1 MHASAHPG
9 AATLIPIQD
18 VIPTRARPV
27 ATLGLLAANAAAFAW
42 QAWAGDTVYAD
53 STLARAAFSHPGT
66 VFFVVTLLFLWLFGD
81 NVEDQTGRW
90 RFVLLYLSCG
100 LSAAVAAD
108 AIAPGLARA
117 GIGAAGAVSGIL
129 GAYFVLY
136 PRARVLVLVPVP
148 LSLHEL
154 PAAFFLGVWFVAIV
168 LTLAAHN
175 RAGAPGDI
183 ALGLSAH
190 AIAFAA
196 GALLCL
202 LLRRRERAGVEWWD
216 GNGR

>member
-1 MHASAHPG
+1 MPA
-9 AATLIPIQD
+9 
-18 VIPTRARPV
+18 
-27 ATLGLLAANAAAFAW
+27 LG
-42 QAWAGDTVYAD
+42 
-53 STLARAAFSHPGT
+53 AAFSHPGAAS
-66 VFFVVTLLFLWLFGD
+66 FAVTLLFLWLFGD
-81 NVEDQTGRW
+81 NVEDQTGRG
-90 RFVLLYLSCG
+90 RFVLLYVLCG
-100 LSAAVAAD
+100 LSAALALD
-108 AIAPGLARA
+108 AIAPGPART

-154 PAAFFLGVWFVAIV
+154 PAAFFLGAWFVIAV
-168 LTLAAHN
+168 LTLAAQT
-175 RAGAPGDI
+175 RAGAPGAEV
-183 ALGLSAH
+183 ALGLTAH

-216 GNGR
+216 RNGR